1 MLLSKPVVG
10 ERPLLNLDINDK
22 AMDVFGGKGLTIYF
36 FLQFFLL
43 PEFPNV

>member
-10 ERPLLNLDINDK
+10 ERPLLNLGINDE
-22 AMDVFGGKGLTIYF
+22 AIDVLRGKGLTIYY